1 MPSSER
7 PRAEYVRSTFDRIA
21 LRYDLLNRIIS
32 FHLDTYWRN
41 KAVRA
46 AVRPGARRLLDLGTG
61 TGDLAFAAARAV
73 GQGGCVV
80 GLDFSHEMLR
90 LAVDKKKRE
99 ASGQKTV
106 YLQGTALA
114 APFRDASFDAV
125 LTGFV
130 LRNVSDLSVFFRE
143 AHRVLKAGGRLAAL
157 DMFPPAS
164 FPFSFFYSLYF
175 HRLMPWL
182 GGRLSRDREAYRY
195 LSRSVRGFHTPEAVA
210 QMITDAGFADVRVQ
224 KFLNGAVCLLTGD
237 APVKHS

>member
-1 MPSSER
+1 MLSSER

-41 KAVRA
+41 KAVNA
-46 AVRPGARRLLDLGTG
+46 AVRPGARRVLDLGTG
-61 TGDLAFAAARAV
+61 TGDLAFAAARAI
-73 GQGGCVV
+73 GDDGRVV

-90 LAVDKKKRE
+90 LALGKQKRD
-99 ASGQKTV
+99 ASGKKTV

-130 LRNVSDLSVFFRE
+130 LRNVSDLTIFFKE
-143 AHRVLKAGGRLAAL
+143 AYRVLKTGGRLAAL

-175 HRLMPWL
+175 HRVMPWL
-182 GGRLSRDREAYRY
+182 GARIARDPEAYRY
-195 LSRSVRGFHTPEAVA
+195 LSRSVRSFHSPADVA
-210 QMITDAGFADVRVQ
+210 RMIADAGFTEVRVRR
-224 KFLNGAVCLLTGD
+224 FLNGAVCLLTAD
-237 APVKHS
+237 APIKH

>member
-7 PRAEYVRSTFDRIA
+7 PRAEYIRSTFDRIA

-32 FHLDTYWRN
+32 FHLDTHWRN

-46 AVRPGARRLLDLGTG
+46 AIRPGAQRVLDLGTG
-61 TGDLAFAAARAV
+61 TGDLAFAAARAL
-73 GQGGCVV
+73 GDGGSVV

-90 LAVDKKKRE
+90 LAVEKKTRD
-99 ASGQKTV
+99 AWGRNTI
-106 YLQGTALA
+106 YLQATALV
-114 APFRDASFDAV
+114 APFRDATFDAV

-130 LRNVSDLSVFFRE
+130 LRNVSDLSLFFRE
-143 AHRVLKAGGRLAAL
+143 AHRVLMPGGRLAAL

-175 HRLMPWL
+175 HRFMPWL
-182 GGRLSRDREAYRY
+182 GGRLARDPEAYRY
-195 LSRSVRGFHTPEAVA
+195 LSQSVRGFHTPETIA
-210 QMITDAGFADVRVQ
+210 QIMADAGFADVRVR

-237 APVKHS
+237 APVKH